1 MWVLA
6 FMVEGNEGKI
16 ALEDRCTYIKIN
28 VIYRLHDS
36 YFWVAMTKYLVDA
49 KKKIIF
55 LNS

>member
-16 ALEDRCTYIKIN
+16 ALEDRCMYITIN
-28 VIYRLHDS
+28 VIYRLHVS

-49 KKKIIF
+49 KKKMIF